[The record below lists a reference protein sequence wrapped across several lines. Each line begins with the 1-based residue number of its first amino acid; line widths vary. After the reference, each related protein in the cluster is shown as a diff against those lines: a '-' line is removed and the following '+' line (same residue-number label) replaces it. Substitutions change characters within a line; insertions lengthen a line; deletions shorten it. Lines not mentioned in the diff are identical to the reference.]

1 MKDILIR
8 GFYSGLRTTWTLS
21 KIIVPITFAL
31 TLLKHTPVLEWILWL
46 FTPIMGWFGLPGE
59 AAIVMALGWFLNLYA
74 AIGAMFSLQLGA
86 PEALILSVMLSFC
99 HNIFVETAVAKR
111 IGLNAPLVVSIR
123 AAVGFLGGWGVHLA
137 LGNTPG
143 DVIGTYGHLQYLWDV
158 SVWTTVQEVLFT
170 IWKGV
175 YQLALI
181 VIPLMLVIQVL
192 KELRVL
198 DKIATGMNPLLALCG
213 LDKKAAIP
221 MLAGIFFG
229 LAYGAG
235 VIIEATREKPLPKRQ
250 LYLLMIFL
258 ILCHAVVEDTLIFI
272 PLHVN
277 GWYLLGIRII
287 AALVLTAVLA
297 RVWRERVGTGI
308 RPGVGGVDPDA
319 DATTGA

>member
-8 GFYSGLRTTWTLS
+8 GWFAGLRTTWTLS
-21 KIIVPITFAL
+21 KVIVPITFVL
-31 TLLKHTPVLEWILWL
+31 TLLKHTPVLEWIVWL

-111 IGLNAPLVVSIR
+111 IGLNAPLVVLIR
-123 AAVGFLGGWGVHLA
+123 AGVGLLGAWFVHLG
-137 LGNTPG
+137 LGNQPG
-143 DVIGTYGHLQYLWDV
+143 EVAGTYGQFDYLWNV
-158 SVWTTVQEVLFT
+158 PLWTTVKEVALT
-170 IWKGV
+170 IWGAV

-192 KELRVL
+192 KELRFL
-198 DKIATGMNPLLALCG
+198 DKIATLMNPLLAFCG

-221 MLAGIFFG
+221 LLAGLFFG

-235 VIIEATREKPLPKRQ
+235 VIIEATRENPLPKRQ

-258 ILCHAVVEDTLIFI
+258 ILCHAVVEDTLIFL
-272 PLHVN
+272 PVHVN
-277 GWYLLGIRII
+277 GWYLLGIRFLS
-287 AALVLTAVLA
+287 ALVLTAVLA
-297 RVWRERVGTGI
+297 RVWRGANHSGTSSNSQKAVI
-308 RPGVGGVDPDA
+308 VK
-319 DATTGA
+319 